1 MSIVWGDHPTFTI
14 EKMPTRPVNEEL
26 LEGIEKYIERLF
38 VPPDAALEQNLKDAE
53 AAGMPAIAVAPD
65 QGRLIYILAKMAGA
79 KRILE
84 IGTLGGYSTTLLA
97 RALPKSGRLVTL
109 EMKDAHAAV
118 ARKNLDRA
126 GVGGLVDI
134 RVGPAGETLDK
145 MIKAGEEAF
154 DLVFIDA
161 DKTGYVGYLNQV
173 LQLSRPGTVILADN
187 LIRHGDI
194 LQASPPDEMAA
205 GVKAFNELIASH
217 PRLESILLP
226 ILKGKVDGMSIS
238 IVK

>member
-1 MSIVWGDHPTFTI
+1 MQ
-14 EKMPTRPVNEEL
+14 PVNEDL
-26 LEGIEKYIERLF
+26 LHAIEKYIEQLF
-38 VPPDAALEQNLKDAE
+38 VPPDPALEQNLKNAD
-53 AAGMPAIAVAPD
+53 AAGLPAIAVAPD
-65 QGRLIYILAKMAGA
+65 QGRLIYILAKISGA

-97 RALPKSGRLVTL
+97 RALPENGQLVTL
-109 EMKDAHAAV
+109 EMSPAHAAV

-126 GVGGLVDI
+126 GVGNLVEI
-134 RVGPAGETLDK
+134 RVGRAGDTLND
-145 MIKAGEEAF
+145 MIKAGEEPF

-173 LQLSRPGTVILADN
+173 LQLSHSGTVILADN

-194 LQASPPDEMAA
+194 LQATPPDEMAA
-205 GVKAFNELIASH
+205 AVKAFNALIANDA
-217 PRLESILLP
+217 RLESILLP

-238 IVK
+238 RVK

>member
-1 MSIVWGDHPTFTI
+1 MGIQ
-14 EKMPTRPVNEEL
+14 PVNEEL
-26 LEGIEKYIERLF
+26 LEQIDKYIEDLF
-38 VPPDAALEQNLKDAE
+38 VPRDAVLEQNLVDAK
-53 AAGMPAIAVAPD
+53 AAGLPSIAVAPG
-65 QGRLIYILAKMAGA
+65 QGRMMYLLAKMAGA

-97 RALPKSGRLVTL
+97 RALPNDGKVVTL
-109 EMKDAHAAV
+109 ELSPTNAAV

-134 RVGPAGETLDK
+134 RVGRAGETLDK
-145 MIKAGEEAF
+145 MIAAGEELF

-161 DKTGYVGYLNQV
+161 DKPGYVGYFNQV
-173 LQLSRPGTVILADN
+173 IQLSHSGTVILGDN
-187 LIRHGDI
+187 LVRHGDV
-194 LQASPPDEMAA
+194 LPEVSPDENAA
-205 GVKAFNELIASH
+205 GVKAFNKLIATD

-238 IVK
+238 RVK

>member
-1 MSIVWGDHPTFTI
+1 MQ
-14 EKMPTRPVNEEL
+14 PVNEDL
-26 LEGIEKYIERLF
+26 LQQIEDYIEHLF

-53 AAGMPAIAVAPD
+53 AAGLPAIAIAPD
-65 QGRLIYILAKMAGA
+65 QGRLIYILAKIAGT

-97 RALPKSGRLVTL
+97 RALPQNGKLVTL
-109 EMKDAHAAV
+109 EMSPAHAVV

-126 GVGGLVDI
+126 GVGELVEI
-134 RVGPAGETLDK
+134 RVGRAGDTLDK
-145 MIKAGEEAF
+145 MIAAGEEPF

-161 DKTGYVGYLNQV
+161 DKTGYVGYLHQV
-173 LQLSRPGTVILADN
+173 LQLSHSGTVILGDN

-194 LQASPPDEMAA
+194 LQANPPDEMAA
-205 GVKAFNELIASH
+205 GVKAFNALIATH

-238 IVK
+238 RVK

>member
-1 MSIVWGDHPTFTI
+1 
-14 EKMPTRPVNEEL
+14 MPTRPVNEEL